1 MVNKKLSPLEMEVGD
16 MGRIV
21 QQRIPYR
28 LLLELE
34 EVEKKEKFDTR
45 TEAINVILEIGLLAY
60 KNKDLIKDEH
70 LKEEIFM
77 QLREGGLVDYFSK
90 LTPTDFIM
98 LWQIV
103 RTEARARGLKKI

>member
-1 MVNKKLSPLEMEVGD
+1 MVNENLSPLVIEAGD

-28 LLLELE
+28 LLLKMEAI
-34 EVEKKEKFDTR
+34 EKKEKFKTR
-45 TEAINVILEIGLLAY
+45 TEAINALLEIGIIAY
-60 KNKDLIKDEH
+60 EHKDLIKDEH

-90 LTPTDFIM
+90 LTPTDFMM
-98 LWQIV
+98 LWQIA

>member
-1 MVNKKLSPLEMEVGD
+1 MDNKISPLEMEVKD

-28 LLLELE
+28 LLLEME
-34 EVEKKEKFDTR
+34 EIEKKEKFNTR
-45 TEAINVILEIGLLAY
+45 TEVINAILEIGLIAD
-60 KNKDLIKDEH
+60 KNKDVLKDEH

-90 LTPTDFIM
+90 LNPSDFLM